1 MTAKTLMVVGTMSS
15 SGKSLLVT
23 ALCRIYARLGL
34 KVAPFKAQN
43 MSNNAAVCADGSEIG
58 RAQSLQAIAAGVEPE
73 VTMNPI
79 LIKPEADSYSQII
92 LMGKPWSHL
101 NAQNFYTQK
110 DHLWQAI
117 PPALHDLQQ
126 RFDLIIIEG
135 AGSPVEL
142 NLKQRDIVN
151 MAIAKLANAPTLL
164 VGDVDR
170 GGIFAQLLGTLWLL
184 EKDERE
190 FVKALVVN
198 KFRGDMSLFKNGIQL
213 LEEKAQLPVLGT
225 VPFIKDLNLPDEDAA
240 SLDSYTDNANPKND
254 GDVDIAII
262 KLPHIANFDDFDA
275 LKAEKGLIVRY
286 VSNGNE
292 LGNPNAIILPGTKST
307 LSDLQWLR
315 DTNLARKIIEL
326 AGKGISIVGIC
337 GGYQMLGQTIEDPL
351 GIESP
356 VSKVEGLGVLPT
368 TTQFGGDKATYQ
380 VSAKITTEAGWM
392 KALKGERVSGYE
404 IHHGQTIAG
413 NSWLTIIKR
422 NHSGC
427 SISDGETSADGRIWG
442 SYLHGLFDN
451 DSFRRTW
458 LKSIGW
464 EGVKNSSQALLFE
477 QSLNLLADTVE
488 KNINMTLL
496 NQIIWN

>member
-1 MTAKTLMVVGTMSS
+1 MVVGTMST

-23 ALCRIYARLGL
+23 ALCRIYARMGL

-58 RAQSLQAIAAGVEPE
+58 RAQALQALAAGVEPE
-73 VTMNPI
+73 VTMNPV
-79 LIKPEADSYSQII
+79 LIKPEADSCSQVI

-101 NAQNFYTQK
+101 HAKNFYAQK
-110 DHLWQAI
+110 DLLWQAI

-164 VGDVDR
+164 VGDIDR

-184 EKDERE
+184 EKEERE
-190 FVKALVVN
+190 FVKGFVVN
-198 KFRGDMSLFKNGIQL
+198 KFRGDISLFKDGIQL
-213 LEEKAQLPVLGT
+213 LEEKSQLPVLGT

-240 SLDSYTDNANPKND
+240 SLDSNIDNGNPENN
-254 GDVDIAII
+254 GNVDMAII

-275 LKAEKGLIVRY
+275 LIAETGVTLRY
-286 VSNGNE
+286 VSNCSE
-292 LGNPNAIILPGTKST
+292 IRNPNAIILPGTKST
-307 LSDLQWLR
+307 LSDLQWLK
-315 DTNLARKIIEL
+315 DSGLARKINEL

-337 GGYQMLGQTIEDPL
+337 GGYQMLGLTIEDPL

-356 VSKVEGLGVLPT
+356 ISKVEGLGLLPII
-368 TTQFGGDKATYQ
+368 TQFGGDKATYQ
-380 VSAKITTEAGWM
+380 VSAKITAGKGWM
-392 KALKGERVSGYE
+392 KALQGECVSGYE
-404 IHHGQTIAG
+404 IHHGQTFAG
-413 NSWLTIIKR
+413 KTWLTIIER

-427 SISDGETSADGRIWG
+427 SVSDGEVSADGRIWG

-464 EGVKNSSQALLFE
+464 QGLEKSSQTLLVQ
-477 QSLNLLADTVE
+477 QSLDRLADTVE

-496 NQIIWN
+496 NQIIWK